1 MRSSFTLGRCC
12 YFRFFA
18 CIFGLLRFS
27 TSRSPSVKHPTP
39 IVRAT
44 LFQRIQKYDQLYYA
58 FQIFTLLFRST
69 INAVT
74 VIPLITLLIPQAIIA
89 VITFIIN
96 SN

>member
-1 MRSSFTLGRCC
+1 MPGSEIIFHSPI
-12 YFRFFA
+12 FF
-18 CIFGLLRFS
+18 II
-27 TSRSPSVKHPTP
+27 T
-39 IVRAT
+39 I
-44 LFQRIQKYDQLYYA
+44 LFMY
-58 FQIFTLLFRST
+58 FTLLIRRA

>member
-1 MRSSFTLGRCC
+1 MVYKSSQTEQ
-12 YFRFFA
+12 
-18 CIFGLLRFS
+18 IS
-27 TSRSPSVKHPTP
+27 THFDHFKVWTW
-39 IVRAT
+39 T
-44 LFQRIQKYDQLYYA
+44 WTF
-58 FQIFTLLFRST
+58 FTLLIRRA

>member
-1 MRSSFTLGRCC
+1 MQNLAKKVHGDM
-12 YFRFFA
+12 
-18 CIFGLLRFS
+18 L
-27 TSRSPSVKHPTP
+27 VD
-39 IVRAT
+39 IVMYY
-44 LFQRIQKYDQLYYA
+44 RIQNITFLIRCA
-58 FQIFTLLFRST
+58 

>member
-1 MRSSFTLGRCC
+1 MLSISSSNDAKSSSSR
-12 YFRFFA
+12 
-18 CIFGLLRFS
+18 LLIPF
-27 TSRSPSVKHPTP
+27 
-39 IVRAT
+39 
-44 LFQRIQKYDQLYYA
+44 LYYRIQNITFLIRCA
-58 FQIFTLLFRST
+58 

>member
-1 MRSSFTLGRCC
+1 ME
-12 YFRFFA
+12 YY
-18 CIFGLLRFS
+18 
-27 TSRSPSVKHPTP
+27 
-39 IVRAT
+39 
-44 LFQRIQKYDQLYYA
+44 RIQNITFLIRCA
-58 FQIFTLLFRST
+58 